1 MAGWEILTISPNM
14 ILNTMDTSYEN
25 ANCIEQVWLN
35 IYRNWKLL
43 FKDTKLLKCTVLLH
57 GLDIIIY
64 LQKQTVAKS
73 GKKLVLSS
81 KNWPKCVRLEHISM
95 DCCETII
102 N

>member
-1 MAGWEILTISPNM
+1 MAGWEILTISPKM

-43 FKDTKLLKCTVLLH
+43 FKDTKLLKCTVLLN

-64 LQKQTVAKS
+64 
-73 GKKLVLSS
+73 
-81 KNWPKCVRLEHISM
+81 
-95 DCCETII
+95 
-102 N
+102 